1 MTQTT
6 KFHIKLIVFMLVIF
20 SVIGFVVLVISEK
33 MNKNGD
39 NVKKN
44 GFTADVEIVQVETF
58 GEVHD
63 YLYYR
68 EIYRGSLTH
77 LPNCR
82 FCTKLRDTNCTTLIK
97 FHK

>member
-1 MTQTT
+1 MTQTS
-6 KFHIKLIVFMLVIF
+6 KFHIELIVFMLVLL
-20 SVIGFVVLVISEK
+20 SVIGFVVFAISEK
-33 MNKNGD
+33 MNKNGN

-58 GEVHD
+58 GEIHD

-82 FCTKLRDTNCTTLIK
+82 FCTKLTDTNITFLK
-97 FHK
+97 H

>member
-1 MTQTT
+1 MTQTS
-6 KFHIKLIVFMLVIF
+6 KFHIELIIFMLVVL
-20 SVIGFVVLVISEK
+20 SVIGFVVFAISGK

-44 GFTADVEIVQVETF
+44 GFTADIEIVQVETF

-82 FCTKLRDTNCTTLIK
+82 FCSKPINANCTTSNQ
-97 FHK
+97 